1 MASRLQG
8 AFLPPIDE
16 RIWGTRKELWISAA
30 GIAFTL
36 GAMALVAVEQ
46 GPALTEQWEAGM
58 GGKGLGHV
66 FFLVLAGGLVYGGLV
81 YQITRF
87 LYIRR
92 SQPRR
97 MLDGRRADGEAVHR
111 PRLTFLVPS
120 YKEQRDVIVQTLLSA
135 ALQPVPDLRV
145 VLLIDDP
152 PVPQSPEDQELLDTA
167 RALTSELRDQ
177 LAVISKEIEL
187 HLAAGQAVEAAR
199 CAARW
204 LRAEAERWLH
214 PDAHRSHRKSTHTD
228 RFFACEILLD
238 RAIRF
243 QRAADSGTVDV
254 EELRNTFAVT
264 LTSFERKQH
273 PNLSHQ
279 ANKAMNLNSYI
290 ALMGGHWDWEADGV
304 LKRVEQGGRLNVP
317 RPDFIGVLDADSL
330 ILPDY
335 ARSMLAE
342 LAPSEHA
349 HRAVAQTPYSAIPG
363 APGVLERVAGAT
375 TDIQYLIH
383 QGFTAWEGTY
393 WVGANA
399 VIRFDALEDIE
410 EVFEE
415 RGYQVRRFIQDRTV
429 IEDTEST
436 LDLALKGWTLHN
448 VPRRLA
454 YSATPADFGSLLIQR
469 RRWSNGGLLI
479 LPKSLALLRMRLKE
493 ARGSFSRVALS
504 GGETWL
510 RLHYLISI
518 TTVNVGLL
526 ILLSY
531 PFAAH
536 VVSYG
541 LPLTA
546 VPYFALYGRDL
557 RLMGYRTGDLFRVYA
572 LNLLLIPVHLGGVWQ
587 SVKQGIFR
595 THPAFPRTPKTA
607 HRTAIARP
615 YVAWIL
621 LLMVQ
626 WSLGAVWDFRQG
638 YITHGLFAGANAL
651 VMAYALVTFIGW
663 RAAWRDL

>member
-1 MASRLQG
+1 MWMEHVL
-8 AFLPPIDE
+8 FL
-16 RIWGTRKELWISAA
+16 
-30 GIAFTL
+30 
-36 GAMALVAVEQ
+36 M
-46 GPALTEQWEAGM
+46 
-58 GGKGLGHV
+58 
-66 FFLVLAGGLVYGGLV
+66 LAGLLVYGGLV

-87 LYIRR
+87 LYILRIRR
-92 SQPRR
+92 QVQLGKNVPATG
-97 MLDGRRADGEAVHR
+97 DVHP
-111 PRLTFLVPS
+111 PRLTILVPS
-120 YKEQRDVIVQTLLSA
+120 YKEQRDVIIQTLISA

-152 PVPQSPEDQELLDTA
+152 PVPRTDEDRELLATA
-167 RALTSELRDQ
+167 RALTVELGGRLD
-177 LAVISKEIEL
+177 AVCREIEGL
-187 HLAAGQAVEAAR
+187 LDAGCERDAAAR
-199 CAARW
+199 AAFW
-204 LRAEAERWLH
+204 LREEAQKWLS
-214 PDAHRSHRKSTHTD
+214 PGAVASHRGSNHTD

-243 QRAADSGTVDV
+243 QRAADAGQVNID
-254 EELRNTFAVT
+254 ELRHTFAVT

-290 ALMGGHWDWEADGV
+290 SLMGGTWDWGEDGV
-304 LKRVEQGGRLNVP
+304 LKRVEQGGRLSVP

-335 ARSMLAE
+335 AREMLAE
-342 LAPSEHA
+342 LAPAEHA

-399 VIRFDALEDIE
+399 VIRLDALEDIE

-415 RGYQVRRFIQDRTV
+415 RGYPVRRFIQDRTV

-479 LPKSLALLRMRLKE
+479 FPKSIALLRMRLGSS
-493 ARGSFSRVALS
+493 RGSVSRWILAWA
-504 GGETWL
+504 EAWL
-510 RLHYLISI
+510 RVHYLVSI
-518 TTVNVGLL
+518 TTVNLGLL

-531 PFAAH
+531 PFASH

-546 VPYFALYGRDL
+546 VPYFALYSRDL
-557 RLMGYRTGDLFRVYA
+557 RLMGYRSGEVFRVYA

-587 SVKQGIFR
+587 SLRQGVFR
-595 THPAFPRTPKTA
+595 TLPAFPRTPKTA

-615 YVAWIL
+615 YVAWIGF
-621 LLMVQ
+621 LMVQ
-626 WSLGAVWDFRQG
+626 WTIGAVWDFRQG
-638 YITHGLFAGANAL
+638 FITHGLFAGANAL
-651 VMAYALVTFIGW
+651 VMAYAVVTFIGL
-663 RAAWRDL
+663 RSAWRDL